1 MKLSIFCCIV
11 CKTFPIMMQ
20 NKKVSNTDLISSPQ
34 VWISNKSFAFSTV
47 LKLKGVEFMLSFFW
61 PTQNSAGQPSFSI
74 IQFLSPKAAQIWLS
88 WMNLCKYIGWFLPEK
103 KTWLCWINIFTWT
116 RLLPDWLE
124 GTQLCQPSPP
134 NIFFIYRGV
143 KKGGRYDKI

>member
-47 LKLKGVEFMLSFFW
+47 LKQKGVGFMLIFFL
-61 PTQNSAGQPSFSI
+61 PTQNSAGQSSFSMI
-74 IQFLSPKAAQIWLS
+74 FFLSPKAARTWLS
-88 WMNLCKYIGWFLPEK
+88 WMNLCKYIRSFLPEK
-103 KTWLCWINIFTWT
+103 KHDFVGWIY
-116 RLLPDWLE
+116 LPELDYCLICRE
-124 GTQLCQPSPP
+124 GHTSVSHHLQISFLSM
-134 NIFFIYRGV
+134 GV
-143 KKGGRYDKI
+143 LRKE